1 MTDRDNEYKIGEF
14 KYWAKEAIELLEE
27 VKPYRSIFYK
37 QRVAKLKSELANI
50 THNELALILEYKK
63 ATAGKQ

>member
-1 MTDRDNEYKIGEF
+1 MTDRDNEDKVGEF
-14 KYWAKEAIELLEE
+14 KCWAKQAIELLEE

-37 QRVAKLKSELANI
+37 QRVAKLKSDLNNI

-63 ATAGKQ
+63 AANR